1 MSVLLIGA
9 TEQKQIKRLIAY
21 ATANPVRWETIK
33 DVAIADFTPTL
44 ALSDRTQKPGVVR
57 PPSAHVILGNVRVAY
72 SHEEQPAGMFR
83 HISASVR
90 RPGKH
95 PHPMVMAV
103 ICEAFGF
110 SKTVCDGLQGN
121 IDAIFATHARVW
133 LEEFDPGHNAVNVIE
148 LIDPIGEVAGHG

>member
-21 ATANPVRWETIK
+21 ATANPVRWDTIK
-33 DVAIADFTPTL
+33 DVAIGDFKPTL
-44 ALSDRTQKPGVVR
+44 SLSDRTQKPGVVR

-110 SKTVCDGLQGN
+110 SQATCKWLRDLDPPNN
-121 IDAIFATHARVW
+121 IVGRIW
-133 LEEFDPGHNAVNVIE
+133 LEEFDPGHHAVNVIE
-148 LIDPIGEVAGHG
+148 RIELGEVAGHG